1 MDIPKTSKA
10 MVLTEFKKPLEM
22 LDIPV
27 PELGPGDMLVK
38 VDLASV
44 CGTDVH
50 LARDE
55 LSMHPPTPIIMGHET
70 VGEIFHLPD
79 SVKNDITG
87 VPVKVGDRIMWSH
100 LFDGTCY
107 SCKVL
112 HEPVMCERS
121 RGYGFS
127 NAYELRG
134 GYAEYEVVLA
144 GTDFIRIPDEITSE
158 EAVGACC
165 AGRTCVNAFEGL
177 SRCGGVRPGDSVVV
191 TGVGPVG
198 LFAIVLAAQ
207 TAAAKIIAVDIS
219 PTRLEFSKR
228 WGATDVIN
236 AADFKDPAEKV
247 KYIRDLCGGRGA
259 DIVIECSGSL
269 SVFAENLDM
278 LAYYGKYLIMGQT
291 SEDAV
296 QIVPNKIQRKSAV
309 VIGSHSGDIRHYIK
323 CLKFIQANKDKYPFG
338 EIISKKYKL
347 EDANQALEDMRAGI
361 ALKAALV
368 NRG

>member
-1 MDIPKTSKA
+1 
-10 MVLTEFKKPLEM
+10 MVLTKFCEPLEL

-27 PELGPGDMLVK
+27 PELRDGDMLCK
-38 VDLASV
+38 VNLASV

-55 LSMHPPTPIIMGHET
+55 LSMHPPCPIIMGHET
-70 VGEIFHLPD
+70 VGEILYLPD
-79 SVKNDITG
+79 CIKTDVAGT
-87 VPVKVGDRIMWSH
+87 PVKAGDRIMWSH
-100 LFDGTCY
+100 LYDGTCY

-112 HEPVMCERS
+112 HQPCLCEHS

-144 GTDFIRIPDEITSE
+144 GTDFVRIPDNVTSE

-165 AGRTCVNAFEGL
+165 AGRTVVNAFDKL
-177 SRCGGVRPGDSVVV
+177 YNCGGIHQGDTVVV

-198 LFAIVLAAQ
+198 LYAIVMAAQ
-207 TAAAKIIAVDIS
+207 SGASKVIAVDIS
-219 PTRLEFSKR
+219 AARLEFAKK
-228 WGATDVIN
+228 WGATDVVN
-236 AADFKDPAEKV
+236 SKDHPDYAERV
-247 KYIRDLCGGRGA
+247 KYIRELCGGRGA
-259 DIVIECSGSL
+259 NIAIECSGVL
-269 SVFAENLDM
+269 SVFAEGFDV
-278 LAYYGKYLIMGQT
+278 LARQSKYLIIGQT
-291 SEDAV
+291 SDKSV
-296 QIVPNKIQRKSAV
+296 PIVPNKIMEHNCY

-323 CLKFIQANKDKYPFG
+323 CLKFIEANKNKYPFG

-347 EDANQALEDMRAGI
+347 ADANQALADMRNGI

-368 NRG
+368 ND

>member
-10 MVLTEFKKPLEM
+10 MVLTKFCEPLEL

-27 PELGPGDMLVK
+27 PELKHGDMLVK
-38 VDLASV
+38 VKLASV

-70 VGEIFHLPD
+70 VGEIYYLPECIKTD
-79 SVKNDITG
+79 VTG
-87 VPVKVGDRIMWSH
+87 TPVKAGDRIMWSH

-112 HEPVMCERS
+112 HEPVMCEHS

-127 NAYELRG
+127 NAAELRG
-134 GYAEYEVVLA
+134 GYAEYEVILA
-144 GTDFIRIPDEITSE
+144 GTDFIRIPDDVTAE

-165 AGRTCVNAFEGL
+165 AGRTVVNAFDKL
-177 SRCGGVRPGDSVVV
+177 YACGGIHQGDTVVV

-198 LFAIVLAAQ
+198 LYSIVMAAQ
-207 TAAAKIIAVDIS
+207 SGASKIIAVDIS
-219 PTRLEFSKR
+219 ENRLEFARK
-228 WGATDVIN
+228 WGATDVVN
-236 AADFKDPAEKV
+236 SKDHPDYAERV
-247 KYIRDLCGGRGA
+247 KFIRNLCGGRGA
-259 DIVIECSGSL
+259 DVIIECSGVL
-269 SVFAENLDM
+269 PVFSENLDI
-278 LAYYGKYLIMGQT
+278 LANPSKYLIIGQT
-291 SEDAV
+291 SDKSV
-296 QIVPNKIQRKSAV
+296 PIVPNKLMDHNAI
-309 VIGSHSGDIRHYIK
+309 VIGSKSGDIRHYIK
-323 CLKFIQANKDKYPFG
+323 CLKFIQANKGKYPFG

-347 EDANQALEDMRAGI
+347 EDANQALADMRSGI

-368 NRG
+368 ND

>member
-10 MVLTEFKKPLEM
+10 MVLTEFKKPLEL
-22 LDIPV
+22 LDIPM
-27 PELGPGDMLVK
+27 PELAPDDMVVK
-38 VDLASV
+38 VRLASV

-70 VGEIFHLPD
+70 VGEIMYLPD
-79 SVKNDITG
+79 SVTTDVTG
-87 VPVKVGDRIMWSH
+87 TPVKVGDRIMWSH
-100 LFDGTCY
+100 LFCGKCY

-127 NAYELRG
+127 MANELRG

-144 GTDFIRIPDEITSE
+144 GTDFVRIPDEITSE

-177 SRCGGVRPGDSVVV
+177 NRCGGIRQGDSVVI

-198 LFAIVLAAQ
+198 LFATVLAAQ
-207 TAAAKIIAVDIS
+207 TGAARVIAVDIS
-219 PTRLEFSKR
+219 PTRLEFAKK
-228 WGATDVIN
+228 WGATEVVD
-236 AADFKDPAEKV
+236 AREFSSSADKV
-247 KYIRDLCGGRGA
+247 NFIRNLCGGRGA
-259 DIVIECSGSL
+259 EVVIECSGSL
-269 SVFAENLDM
+269 DVFAENLDM
-278 LAYYGKYLIMGQT
+278 LAYYGKYLIVGQT
-291 SEDAV
+291 SEAAV
-296 QIVPNKIQRKSAV
+296 PIVPNKIQRKSAV

-323 CLKFIQANKDKYPFG
+323 CLKFIQANRTKYPFG
-338 EIISKKYKL
+338 EIISHKYAL

-361 ALKAALV
+361 ALKAALI
-368 NRG
+368 N

>member
-1 MDIPKTSKA
+1 MDLPKTSKA
-10 MVLTEFKKPLEM
+10 MVLTEFKKPLEL

-27 PELGPGDMLVK
+27 PALAPGDMLCK

-70 VGEIFHLPD
+70 VGEIFYLPD
-79 SVKNDITG
+79 SVKADVTG
-87 VPVKVGDRIMWSH
+87 TPVKVGDRIMWSH
-100 LFDGTCY
+100 FFDGECY

-112 HEPVMCERS
+112 HEPVMCEHS

-127 NAYELRG
+127 PAHELRG

-144 GTDFIRIPDEITSE
+144 GTDFVRVPDEITSE

-165 AGRTCVNAFEGL
+165 AGRTVVNAFDRL
-177 SRCGGVRPGDSVVV
+177 YSCGGIHQGDSVVV

-207 TAAAKIIAVDIS
+207 SGAAKVIATDIS
-219 PTRLEFSKR
+219 PTRLEFAKK

-236 AADFKDPAEKV
+236 SADFKDPAERV

-259 DIVIECSGSL
+259 DVVIECSGSL
-269 SVFAENLDM
+269 AVFAENLDL
-278 LAYYGKYLIMGQT
+278 LAWYGKYVIVGQT
-291 SEDAV
+291 SEDAIPV
-296 QIVPNKIQRKSAV
+296 VPNKIQRKGAV

-323 CLKFIQANKDKYPFG
+323 CLKFIQANKGKYPFG
-338 EIISKKYKL
+338 EIISKKYAL
-347 EDANQALEDMRAGI
+347 ADANQALEDMRAGI

-368 NRG
+368 NK

>member
-10 MVLTEFKKPLEM
+10 MVLTRFSQPLEL

-27 PELGPGDMLVK
+27 PELKDGDMLVK

-70 VGEIFHLPD
+70 VGEIYYLPD
-79 SVKNDITG
+79 SVKTDVAGT
-87 VPVKVGDRIMWSH
+87 PVKAGDRIMWSH
-100 LFDGTCY
+100 FFDGTCY

-112 HEPVMCERS
+112 HEPVLCEHS

-134 GYAEYEVVLA
+134 GYAEYEVVLS
-144 GTDFIRIPDEITSE
+144 GTDFVRVPDNVTSE

-165 AGRTCVNAFEGL
+165 AGRTVVNAFDKL
-177 SRCGGVRPGDSVVV
+177 YNCGGIRQGDSVVV

-198 LFAIVLAAQ
+198 LYAIVMAAQ
-207 TAAAKIIAVDIS
+207 SGASRVIAVDIS
-219 PTRLEFSKR
+219 ENRLEFAKK
-228 WGATDVIN
+228 WGATHVVN
-236 AADFKDPAEKV
+236 AKDHPDEAERV
-247 KYIRDLCGGRGA
+247 KYIRGLCGGRGA
-259 DIVIECSGSL
+259 DVIIECSGVL
-269 SVFAENLDM
+269 SVFAENFKI
-278 LAYYGKYLIMGQT
+278 LANPSKYLIIGQT
-291 SEDAV
+291 SDKSV
-296 QIVPNKIQRKSAV
+296 PIVPNDIQHHNAV

-323 CLKFIQANKDKYPFG
+323 CLKFIEAHKDKYPFG
-338 EIISKKYKL
+338 EIISKKYPL
-347 EDANQALEDMRAGI
+347 AEANVALADMRSGV

-368 NRG
+368 NG

>member
-1 MDIPKTSKA
+1 MEIPKTSKA
-10 MVLTEFKKPLEM
+10 MVLTEFKKPLEL
-22 LDIPV
+22 LDIAV
-27 PELGPGDMLVK
+27 PELAAGDMLVR

-50 LARDE
+50 LQRDE

-70 VGEIFHLPD
+70 IGEIFYLPE
-79 SVKNDITG
+79 SVKADVAGT
-87 VPVKVGDRIMWSH
+87 PVKAGDRIMWSH
-100 LFDGTCY
+100 YFDGSCY

-127 NAYELRG
+127 PAKELRG

-144 GTDFIRIPDEITSE
+144 GTDFVRIPDKVTSE
-158 EAVGACC
+158 ETVGACC
-165 AGRTCVNAFEGL
+165 AGRTVVNAFDRL
-177 SRCGGVRPGDSVVV
+177 YACGGIHQGDSVVV

-198 LFAIVLAAQ
+198 LFAVVMAAQ
-207 TAAAKIIAVDIS
+207 SGAGKVIAVDIS
-219 PTRLEFSKR
+219 PVRLEFAKK
-228 WGATDVIN
+228 WGATDVVN
-236 AADFKDPAEKV
+236 ASDFADAGERV
-247 KYIRDLCGGRGA
+247 KRIRDLCGGRGA
-259 DIVIECSGSL
+259 DVVIECSGSL
-269 SVFAENLDM
+269 SVFAENLDI
-278 LAYYGKYLIMGQT
+278 LAFYGKYLIVGQT
-291 SEDAV
+291 SDAATP
-296 QIVPNKIQRKSAV
+296 IVPNKIQRKGAV

-323 CLKFIQANKDKYPFG
+323 CLKFIEANQAKYPFG

-368 NRG
+368 NK